1 MLQDLF
7 RSGEFIRVVDFLLDE
22 PDRELNKSEIAEG
35 AGVSR
40 PTLYKLWDRL
50 LALRL
55 VRPLK
60 REAGVEFYKLDIDS
74 ALVKSLL
81 RFDNEL
87 AKRMFE
93 AGISTPEQAGEPE
106 AGRTP
111 RRAGV
116 PTKRI
121 GVGPP
126 WPRPGQSPRPRQA
139 RG

>member
-7 RSGEFIRVVDFLLDE
+7 RSGEFVRLVDFLLDE

-55 VRPLK
+55 VRPLR
-60 REAGVEFYKLDIDS
+60 REAGVEVYKLDTDS

-93 AGISTPEQAGEPE
+93 VGISTPE
-106 AGRTP
+106 P
-111 RRAGV
+111 RPKTVPLPASSPKTHRAGL
-116 PTKRI
+116 K
-121 GVGPP
+121 GP
-126 WPRPGQSPRPRQA
+126 RSLSRSG
-139 RG
+139 